1 MKKIFIRSPYF
12 IQVNEAG
19 QLGSK
24 VELYLYNKGDSVP
37 ILPTYILSKKVAS
50 TTQLEN
56 TYNIANYAKEFI
68 KPVAPVSV
76 TTPTE
81 ENVDC
86 WAYCIVKRYTEL
98 TLGVYTLLSTET
110 FVCLN
115 GYTDYSGGVNQVQNA
130 QTVPIFNTDIKIYRK
145 EGFNGYVNTWI
156 DEPIA
161 GTTYALQ
168 LPNSSLAEVESI
180 GAVYKLPYLT
190 DGRYALLRIRQSA
203 VEQFSFNVETIC
215 EPKYTPLT
223 CAFINRF
230 GGWQYLTFFK
240 ANLQSIDTTSKDFNL
255 LPSSV
260 NYNPLQ
266 GQKRVFNQQGKQKVK
281 CNTGWVDENYF
292 ELIQDL
298 LLSEV
303 VLLDNKPVIVKSQS
317 SEFKTHLKDKNINYE
332 IEFEYNY
339 GLINDVI

>member
-12 IQVNEAG
+12 IQVNEAN

-24 VELYLYNKGDSVP
+24 VELYLYNKGTTAP
-37 ILPTYILSKKVAS
+37 TLPTYILSKKIAS

-68 KPVAPVSV
+68 TPVAPVTVSV
-76 TTPTE
+76 PTE
-81 ENVDC
+81 ENVNC

-98 TLGVYTLLSTET
+98 TLGVYTLLDTET

-115 GYTDYSGGVNQVQNA
+115 GYNDYTGGYNNSNTDDI
-130 QTVPIFNTDIKIYRK
+130 VPLINTDIKLYR
-145 EGFNGYVNTWI
+145 GTNVPYINVFLDSNDYNWYGNTSNFFSATT
-156 DEPIA
+156 A
-161 GTTYALQ
+161 GLW
-168 LPNSSLAEVESI
+168 
-180 GAVYKLPYLT
+180 KLPVNYNTYEFGVDGSPT
-190 DGRYALLRIRQSA
+190 DFYFYS
-203 VEQFSFNVETIC
+203 EQIC
-215 EPKYTPLT
+215 EPKYTPIT
-223 CAFINRF
+223 CTFINRF

-240 ANLQSIDTTSKDFNL
+240 ANLKSIETTSKDFNL

-260 NYNPLQ
+260 NYNVLQ
-266 GQKRVFNQQGKQKVK
+266 GQKRVFNQQGKQKIK

-292 ELIQDL
+292 DLIQDL

-303 VLLDNKPVIVKSQS
+303 ILLDNKPAIVKSQS
-317 SEFKTHLKDKNINYE
+317 AEYKTHLKDKNINYE
-332 IEFEYNY
+332 IEFEFNY

>member
-12 IQVNEAG
+12 IQVNEAN

-24 VELYLYNKGDSVP
+24 VELYLYNKGETVP
-37 ILPTYILSKKVAS
+37 ILPTYILSKKTAT

-56 TYNIANYAKEFI
+56 TYNISNYAKEFI
-68 KPVAPVSV
+68 KPIAPVSV
-76 TTPTE
+76 SVPTE
-81 ENVDC
+81 ENVNC

-98 TLGVYTLLSTET
+98 TLGVYSLLSTET

-115 GYTDYSGGVNQVQNA
+115 GYTDYTGGYNNDDT
-130 QTVPIFNTDIKIYRK
+130 TVILPL
-145 EGFNGYVNTWI
+145 VNTNI
-156 DEPIA
+156 
-161 GTTYALQ
+161 TYYKSNANNYINVFFDKNLTGV
-168 LPNSSLAEVESI
+168 LWTDNITEFDFNITDFSL
-180 GAVYKLPYLT
+180 YKLPIINNNNWILDYSP
-190 DGRYALLRIRQSA
+190 Y
-203 VEQFSFNVETIC
+203 QFIFNVEQLC
-215 EPKYTPLT
+215 EPKYTPIT
-223 CAFINRF
+223 CTFINRF

-240 ANLQSIDTTSKDFNL
+240 ANLQSIETTNKDFNL

-260 NYNPLQ
+260 NYNVLQ
-266 GQKRVFNQQGKQKVK
+266 GQKRVFNQQGKQKIK

-292 ELIQDL
+292 DLIQDL

-317 SEFKTHLKDKNINYE
+317 SDKKTHLKDRNINYE
-332 IEFEYNY
+332 IEFEFNY

>member
-24 VELYLYNKGDSVP
+24 VELYLYNKGNAVP
-37 ILPTYILSKKVAS
+37 ILPTYVLSKKVAT

-56 TYNIANYAKEFI
+56 TYNIANYAKEYI
-68 KPVAPVSV
+68 KPVSSIK
-76 TTPTE
+76 TPIE
-81 ENVDC
+81 EDVNC

-115 GYTDYSGGVNQVQNA
+115 GYTNYVDGYNQFKQNVYA
-130 QTVPIFNTDIKIYRK
+130 NDILPLTNINIKIYEK
-145 EGFNGYVNTWI
+145 QGVFNYFNVWLKAPAAGYVYRWDNRNLTI
-156 DEPIA
+156 PSD
-161 GTTYALQ
+161 G
-168 LPNSSLAEVESI
+168 
-180 GAVYKLPYLT
+180 VYKLDYINGTSVLS
-190 DGRYALLRIRQSA
+190 YALIGEA
-203 VEQFSFNVETIC
+203 NAIFSVTAETLC
-215 EPKYTPLT
+215 ENKYTPIT
-223 CAFINRF
+223 CEFINRY

-240 ANLQSIDTTSKDFNL
+240 ANLQSIETTNKDFNL

-260 NYNPLQ
+260 NYNVLQ
-266 GQKRVFNQQGKQKVK
+266 GQKRTFNQQGKQKIK

-292 ELIQDL
+292 DLIQDL
-298 LLSEV
+298 LMSEV
-303 VLLDNKPVIVKSQS
+303 VLLDNKPVIVKSTS
-317 SEFKTHLKDKNINYE
+317 SDYKTHLKDKNINYE